1 MILGPCGPAGGDGA
15 YSANEDRRIAV
26 LEHKARRS
34 CLCRL
39 SDSARVQRGR
49 QHQHPYPWVTGQES
63 TRRVRTLDDRHRD
76 VHEHDIG
83 YCRVGLVEHLRTV
96 RAFPDDNNSV
106 SLAEDARDDPA
117 EEFMIINNQNP
128 DHVAAAERVLPVEAP
143 AVIEV
148 RRSRRRSTVRPGG
161 TLQHHE
167 CSHAPARPCRWATRE
182 WVAWIPLQRPDFVRR
197 RSRRVRNGTNS
208 WARPFRVGVGF
219 GFVQRCFVRRGR
231 PADRIGSIMFRS
243 CSANIARSEQVHSS
257 DVKLSDHGQRTE
269 RFACTAGISHSAGPR
284 FTGYGRAATE
294 PEATAVTFAS
304 RPIGPLT
311 PAQTPFTHR
320 RC

>member
-39 SDSARVQRGR
+39 SDSARVQRGG
-49 QHQHPYPWVTGQES
+49 QHQHPYLWVTGQES
-63 TRRVRTLDDRHRD
+63 TRRVRTLDDRHRH

-106 SLAEDARDDPA
+106 SLAEDAGDNPA

-143 AVIEV
+143 E
-148 RRSRRRSTVRPGG
+148 
-161 TLQHHE
+161 
-167 CSHAPARPCRWATRE
+167 
-182 WVAWIPLQRPDFVRR
+182 
-197 RSRRVRNGTNS
+197 
-208 WARPFRVGVGF
+208 
-219 GFVQRCFVRRGR
+219 
-231 PADRIGSIMFRS
+231 
-243 CSANIARSEQVHSS
+243 
-257 DVKLSDHGQRTE
+257 
-269 RFACTAGISHSAGPR
+269 
-284 FTGYGRAATE
+284 
-294 PEATAVTFAS
+294 
-304 RPIGPLT
+304 
-311 PAQTPFTHR
+311 
-320 RC
+320 